1 MYHKKTTV
9 IFIEHLYVISL
20 KSLKDEKNKVSVSKV
35 RKIRS
40 NSWHEHPDL
49 VEKPITTKP
58 ERKTGKQKWRGEK
71 KRQRGKKKQDKW
83 EKVFFFF
90 TYGTSNVSSPAND
103 ITLIFFNP
111 LNNPMSYT
119 IPMQGSIIKMR
130 KTKRL
135 SGSKITL
142 LLNSTILT
150 TLLHC
155 LPMRKDQLNSTVLST
170 TYSKHEEIT
179 VSLSNQENV
188 RLERL
193 CLQDKK
199 KRTLNKEV

>member
-1 MYHKKTTV
+1 MK
-9 IFIEHLYVISL
+9 
-20 KSLKDEKNKVSVSKV
+20 
-35 RKIRS
+35 
-40 NSWHEHPDL
+40 
-49 VEKPITTKP
+49 
-58 ERKTGKQKWRGEK
+58 G
-71 KRQRGKKKQDKW
+71 GKKKAERE
-83 EKVFFFF
+83 EKTRQMGKSFFFFF

-199 KRTLNKEV
+199 KRRTLNKEV